1 MVRPDMVFTGKI
13 PFRWWWCAAVSPE
26 RTCPIPVTAGQADQ
40 VDIQYQWARRSL
52 SCKDVEFRLARMRIF
67 QADALTARYELVEI
81 PGRENVVLCVGIK
94 HFITTT
100 PI

>member
-1 MVRPDMVFTGKI
+1 
-13 PFRWWWCAAVSPE
+13 
-26 RTCPIPVTAGQADQ
+26 
-40 VDIQYQWARRSL
+40 
-52 SCKDVEFRLARMRIF
+52 MRIF